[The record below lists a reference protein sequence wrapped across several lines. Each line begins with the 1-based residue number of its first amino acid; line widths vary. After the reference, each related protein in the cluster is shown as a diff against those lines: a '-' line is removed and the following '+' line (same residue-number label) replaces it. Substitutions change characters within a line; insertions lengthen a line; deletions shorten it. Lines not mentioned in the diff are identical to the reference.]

1 MKTTGLVMVLAAL
14 LGLLLA
20 GVTSCTTEGKAAAA
34 RLGNVALT
42 AGVISGRITPAQAEL
57 VRKHGALLLAA
68 ETQEAQ
74 VAAISAAA
82 LEAAVETGALTAADA
97 ERLKAA
103 GEVPVPDPA
112 ALPAEV
118 VNSTSTK

>member
-1 MKTTGLVMVLAAL
+1 MKTTGLMMVLAAL

-20 GVTSCTTEGKAAAA
+20 GVTSCTTQGKETVA

-82 LEAAVETGALTAADA
+82 LAAAVETGALSSSEASQ
-97 ERLKAA
+97 LKAA
-103 GEVPVPDPA
+103 GEVPVPDDPPVA
-112 ALPAEV
+112 V
-118 VNSTSTK
+118 VVESTATK